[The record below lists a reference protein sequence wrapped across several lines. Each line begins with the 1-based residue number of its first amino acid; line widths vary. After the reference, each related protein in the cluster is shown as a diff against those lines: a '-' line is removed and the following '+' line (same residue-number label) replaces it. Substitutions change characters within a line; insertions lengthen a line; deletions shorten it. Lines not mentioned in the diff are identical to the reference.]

1 METTFLLA
9 NNDAEQAVIG
19 AIFLNPDMYQELTVK
34 PNYFFDTRHRV
45 IVTAL
50 EELAN
55 IGTPISLISVA
66 EHLGSRIENA
76 GGISYLTQL
85 SQSMPTTANF
95 IHYQAIISQHY
106 EKRQQIALL
115 ERMLRETLEGEP
127 GDVRDDLR
135 TALHQLDELGDYD
148 NDDGHVSKI
157 MQNLYQDMQEPKN
170 EITGAESG
178 FRDLDKMTSGFQK
191 GDLIIVG
198 ARPSV
203 GKTALA
209 MNVAQ
214 NYALA
219 AKGGTGGPVGV
230 FSLEMPSNRL
240 GERIVSSTTNIDGQV
255 LKNPQQNF
263 EVADWNKV
271 ALSMAE
277 LSDSPLH
284 IWDKPGVNI
293 AYIRKKCRQLAKLY
307 PGQHI
312 VAIIDYLQLI
322 MGDPKFG
329 GNRQQE
335 VSEISRQLKQIAR
348 EFEMSIIALSQLSRK
363 VEERQ
368 DKRPTL
374 SDLRESGSIEQDADL
389 IILLYR
395 DDYYDRESESKNMID
410 LIIAKQRNGP
420 TGLVTLA
427 FKKEFS
433 KFINIEWGNKTV

>member
-1 METTFLLA
+1 MQNQYLLA
-9 NNDAEQAVIG
+9 NHDAEQAVIG
-19 AIFLNPDMYQELTVK
+19 AIFLEPDMYQELTAK
-34 PNYFFDTRHRV
+34 SNYFFDSRHRV
-45 IVTAL
+45 IVAAL
-50 EELAN
+50 EELADK
-55 IGTPISLISVA
+55 GTPLSLIAVA
-66 EHLGSRIENA
+66 EHLGGRIDTA
-76 GGISYLTQL
+76 GGISYLSEL

-95 IHYQAIISQHY
+95 IHYQAIILQHY

-115 ERMLRETLEGEP
+115 ERMIHETLEGEP
-127 GDVRDDLR
+127 GEVRDDLR
-135 TALHQLDELGDYD
+135 ASLQSLDELGDND
-148 NDDGHVSKI
+148 NDDGHIGKI
-157 MQNLYQDMQEPKN
+157 MQDLYQEMQEIKN
-170 EITGAESG
+170 EITGAPSG
-178 FRDLDKMTSGFQK
+178 FRDLDKITSGFQK

-209 MNVAQ
+209 MNIAQ

-219 AKGGTGGPVGV
+219 AKRGTGGPVGV
-230 FSLEMPSNRL
+230 FSLEMPVNSL
-240 GERIVSSTTNIDGQV
+240 GERIVSSTTHIDGQV
-255 LKNPQQNF
+255 LKHAQEKFQPS
-263 EVADWNKV
+263 DWNKV
-271 ALSMAE
+271 ALTMAE

-322 MGDPKFG
+322 MGDTKFG

-335 VSEISRQLKQIAR
+335 VSEISRQLKRIAR
-348 EFEMSIIALSQLSRK
+348 EFDMSIIALSQLSRG
-363 VEERQ
+363 VEQRQ
-368 DKRPTL
+368 DKRPML

-389 IILLYR
+389 IVLLYR
-395 DDYYDRESESKNMID
+395 DDYYDRESESKNMIE
-410 LIIAKQRNGP
+410 LIVAKQRNGP

-433 KFINIEWGNKTV
+433 KFINIEWGNKTA